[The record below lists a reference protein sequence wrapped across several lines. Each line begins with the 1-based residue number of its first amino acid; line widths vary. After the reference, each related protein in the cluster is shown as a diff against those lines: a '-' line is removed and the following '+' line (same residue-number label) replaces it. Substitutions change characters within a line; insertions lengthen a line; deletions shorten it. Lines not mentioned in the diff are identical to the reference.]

1 MSLAQLL
8 QKRLSDQGPVRIGL
22 IDAGKFG
29 SMFLSQVP
37 TTPGLEV
44 TVIAD
49 LDPQRATRECPRG
62 VFRVDSRRAG
72 AKMPFEFPIRRPG
85 GCCRPVCVTR
95 AYPWGGM
102 SAGRGL
108 RDTPGGA
115 LLKGWREK

>member
-49 LDPQRATRECPRG
+49 LDPQRTYRKFKLIFASAPSVVSPQRHAGVANDGAPRG
-62 VFRVDSRRAG
+62 PSAPPRASGAVRR
-72 AKMPFEFPIRRPG
+72 
-85 GCCRPVCVTR
+85 
-95 AYPWGGM
+95 
-102 SAGRGL
+102 
-108 RDTPGGA
+108 
-115 LLKGWREK
+115 